1 MQSYDYSQPGYY
13 FITICTRNRKHI
25 FGNIQNGNMK
35 LNPIG
40 NIANEYWGQIEQRNP
55 QTRLHEFVVMP
66 NHIHG
71 IIEIISI
78 PKPDR
83 FMVN

>member
-1 MQSYDYSQPGYY
+1 
-13 FITICTRNRKHI
+13 
-25 FGNIQNGNMK
+25 MK

-78 PKPDR
+78 PALIKLYSIKIPFQDY
-83 FMVN
+83 